1 MQPKRPCGII
11 HVSDGNCDAD
21 RFSTTER
28 LVAVKTE
35 DLKKFRKVLSDL
47 REKLSNNVSN
57 MQEGALRES
66 GRNANELS
74 DMPME
79 HLADRASDNFTK
91 DLMIGILQ
99 NSEAEIVDIDI
110 ALEKIENGTYGHC
123 EDCGEE
129 IKIERLKALPFARQC
144 IECKEAIEQQS
155 Q

>member
-1 MQPKRPCGII
+1 VRKK
-11 HVSDGNCDAD
+11 D
-21 RFSTTER
+21 RQ
-28 LVAVKTE
+28 
-35 DLKKFRKVLSDL
+35 KFRQVLSDL

-57 MQEGALRES
+57 IHDEALRES

-110 ALEKIENGTYGHC
+110 ALEKIEDGTYGLC

-129 IKIERLKALPFARQC
+129 IKIERLKALPFARHC
-144 IECKEAIEQQS
+144 IECKQALEQQS